1 MASLDVP
8 GATLDFDVVGTDGPP
23 VVALHGLT
31 SSRRREATMGLDVA
45 SRVEGVRLL
54 RYDARGHGRSTG
66 RREPGDYRWSALARD
81 LAALLDHV
89 FPGERVHG
97 VGASMGT
104 GTLLHAAVAEPWRF
118 ATLTLMIPPTAWA
131 TRASKATEYEW
142 SARLVESSGV
152 TAFVEAADAA
162 PDPPAVAG
170 RPHTVPDVTEE
181 LLPTVL
187 RGAAASDLPPR
198 TAVSDVEVPT
208 LVLAWTDDPAH
219 PLETADALVG
229 LIPSSRLVVAS
240 RPDDVAL
247 WPEQIMTHIR
257 VTT

>member
-1 MASLDVP
+1 MATLDVP

-31 SSRRREATMGLDVA
+31 SSRRREARMGLDVA
-45 SRVEGVRLL
+45 DRVDDVRLL
-54 RYDARGHGRSTG
+54 RYDARGHGLSSG
-66 RREPGDYRWSALARD
+66 RHEPGDYRWSALARD

-97 VGASMGT
+97 VGPSMGT

-118 ATLTLMIPPTAWA
+118 ETLTLMIPPTAWA
-131 TRASKATEYEW
+131 TRAAKATEYEW

-152 TAFVEAADAA
+152 RAFVAAADEA

-170 RPHTVPDVTEE
+170 RPHTMPDVAED

-187 RGAAASDLPPR
+187 RGAAGSDLPPR
-198 TAVSDVEVPT
+198 PAIGDVEQPT

-219 PLETADALVG
+219 PLETADALVE
-229 LIPSSRLVVAS
+229 LLPSSRLVVAS
-240 RPDDVAL
+240 HPDDVAL
-247 WPEQIMTHIR
+247 WPKEIATHVR
-257 VTT
+257 AVS